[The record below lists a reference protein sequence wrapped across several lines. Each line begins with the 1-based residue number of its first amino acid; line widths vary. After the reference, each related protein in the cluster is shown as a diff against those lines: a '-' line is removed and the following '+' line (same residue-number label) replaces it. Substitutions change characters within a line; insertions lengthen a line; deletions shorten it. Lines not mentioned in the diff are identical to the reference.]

1 MNLAAKIQPALPK
14 SLLGVLRKIFR
25 WSATRIA
32 LRHAVRE
39 APPAWAQDFANARVL
54 VVGTGPSLDRV
65 TDDYFAGFD
74 VLVCINHAI
83 LGVPEHRCV
92 YYFSTDVPRTRE
104 VMQADGG
111 AKIDTLPIER
121 RVLVLSFVRIAPHRL
136 YRLSSW
142 LRRFT
147 LVRNSAYHFKS
158 SAMGQN
164 RLIFPS
170 YEPKGATD
178 TEVLNWINGA
188 GHPHEK
194 PFPRASSASCAM
206 VFAARFRP
214 AEIRLI
220 GVDLNAGRAE
230 GLQEVAGARAFFG
243 PGPVKNYRRLE
254 GVIRGCGIPVE
265 NDSWAVTPE
274 Q

>member
-1 MNLAAKIQPALPK
+1 MNLAAKILPALPR
-14 SLLGVLRKIFR
+14 SLLGVLRKIFS
-25 WSATRIA
+25 WPATRIA

-39 APPAWAQDFANARVL
+39 APPAWAQDLAGARVL

-92 YYFSTDVPRTRE
+92 YYFSTDVPRTRQ
-104 VMQADGG
+104 VTQADVG
-111 AKIDTLPIER
+111 ARIDALPIER
-121 RVLVLSFVRIAPHRL
+121 RVLLLSYVHMAPHRL
-136 YRLSSW
+136 SNL

-158 SAMGQN
+158 G
-164 RLIFPS
+164 PS
-170 YEPKGATD
+170 YEPKGVTD
-178 TEVLNWINGA
+178 MEIVNWIKGA

-194 PFPRASSASCAM
+194 PFPLASSASCAM

-220 GVDLNAGRAE
+220 GVDLNAGPAE
-230 GLQEVAGARAFFG
+230 ALQEAAGARSFFG
-243 PGPVKNYRRLE
+243 PGPVRNYRRLE
-254 GVIRGCGIPVE
+254 GLVRGCGIPVE
-265 NDSWAVTPE
+265 NDFWTVTPA